1 MKRNRTA
8 STRKRWLSL
17 TLAIVLLFC
26 PFPALAAEETPAEQT
41 GDLGLAGKVKLGYH
55 ITWNQGKPLETGQT
69 LVDLNYQFT
78 LREAGSV
85 ADNARYWRIFVGD
98 TAVFDCVYEVAFGTG
113 SLSTGDTKCL
123 SANAAV
129 SGYVVTYTHTLT
141 LDPGVTTFT
150 LPALK
155 IHYAAEPDALEEP
168 SDTAVKDFTGT
179 PITIAPPGGPGTHP
193 HHRRGGPPLP
203 QGTASPSPRRPAQ
216 RQGQWCFPT
225 RSRAKRSGSSRALP
239 LPPLKP

>member
-179 PITIAPPGGPGTHP
+179 PITIAPPAAPELILTTDAADHP
-193 HHRRGGPPLP
+193 CRRGPLHRHRDGQRSDRDSGVFLRAAEPNGPAHPGRCLC
-203 QGTASPSPRRPAQ
+203 R
-216 RQGQWCFPT
+216 
-225 RSRAKRSGSSRALP
+225 L
-239 LPPLKP
+239 